1 MLERSIKIR
10 KGLDAT
16 TAQPKW
22 RSSEIIEEE
31 WYKIKEAIE
40 FLKPFAETTKYV
52 ERFKHPIF
60 CSVSPLYNKLFDH
73 LRKWSAD
80 VNHSFKSDAPLRKL
94 K

>member
-1 MLERSIKIR
+1 MLESSIKIR

-16 TAQPKW
+16 TAQREW

-31 WYKIKEAIE
+31 WDKIKEAIE

-60 CSVSPLYNKLFDH
+60 CSVLPLYNKLFDH

-94 K
+94 